1 MDEFQSLV
9 VSVRG
14 FQDRQ
19 LARPPTDVPAA
30 DGIDEVREAFV
41 RFDSNGDGRMDA
53 SELDACL
60 YTLGL
65 PTTSDEAQQVLERY
79 DIDRSGALEL
89 AEFRRLVDALRAF
102 GAGERRPRAQAA
114 PAALTVEAARS
125 EPLPPA
131 RYPSEIGTETEAE
144 IGATSDLPLPA
155 APMEGVEIVFARYDK
170 DRSGDMDV
178 IELKQ
183 ALRALN
189 MPVDTAEADQVLN
202 AFDVDS
208 SKRLELHEFRT
219 LVERLRA
226 FQQQGDS
233 GEAGK
238 AGD

>member
-1 MDEFQSLV
+1 
-9 VSVRG
+9 
-14 FQDRQ
+14 
-19 LARPPTDVPAA
+19 
-30 DGIDEVREAFV
+30 
-41 RFDSNGDGRMDA
+41 
-53 SELDACL
+53 
-60 YTLGL
+60 
-65 PTTSDEAQQVLERY
+65 
-79 DIDRSGALEL
+79 
-89 AEFRRLVDALRAF
+89 
-102 GAGERRPRAQAA
+102 
-114 PAALTVEAARS
+114 
-125 EPLPPA
+125 
-131 RYPSEIGTETEAE
+131 
-144 IGATSDLPLPA
+144 
-155 APMEGVEIVFARYDK
+155 MEGVEIVFARYDK